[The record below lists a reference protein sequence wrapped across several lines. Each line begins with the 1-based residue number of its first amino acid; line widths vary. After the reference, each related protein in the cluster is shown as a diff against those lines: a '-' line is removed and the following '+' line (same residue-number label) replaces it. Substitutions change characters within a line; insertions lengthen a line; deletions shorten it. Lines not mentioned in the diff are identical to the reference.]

1 MNEAVTQFLSTHLA
15 VLPVLLPLFTAVGLL
30 LLGDEGGQSGHTGV
44 RLRSARAISLGSVVA
59 GALMAWRLMTD
70 ASSGALTVYPLGN
83 WPAPFGIVLVADY
96 LALWMLITTNLL
108 ALCALLYALRG
119 TDNSGAHF
127 HVLFQ
132 LQICGLNGAF
142 LTGDLFNLFV
152 FTVI

>member
-44 RLRSARAISLGSVVA
+44 RLRIARAISLGSVVA

-83 WPAPFGIVLVADY
+83 WPAPFGIVLVVDHLSAMM
-96 LALWMLITTNLL
+96 LALTWTIAVPVLW
-108 ALCALLYALRG
+108 YATGGWDAHGR
-119 TDNSGAHF
+119 HF
-127 HVLFQ
+127 HPLFHFQ
-132 LQICGLNGAF
+132 LMAF
-142 LTGDLFNLFV
+142 GCIRNW
-152 FTVI
+152 